1 MKKLRVEKPSLQGI
15 KKKIISKK
23 PGKEAVPTFFTIF
36 NLICGFLAIVLIF
49 NENYRLSAGMIFL
62 GFIFDL
68 LDGMLARKLGA
79 VTELGAEL
87 DSLAD
92 AVTFVIAPALLVYFK
107 YFTTM
112 RIGIIV
118 ALFIVVFGIL
128 RLAKFNI
135 TKDTKNFIGMP
146 TPFFAAI
153 IVAFALL
160 DIVLKEELMAIL
172 FFILAY
178 MMISPV
184 RYPSFKGPEWLR
196 HKIISAVALGL
207 FAVALLTQFNLF
219 YFVIIE
225 HLFVWGALLIPALF
239 DRRFISKRYL
249 VVFCLGLFF
258 LSIAFYTNLEF
269 LLVLPIIYSVIAM
282 PLFEMA
288 MKPSRGFLI

>member
-1 MKKLRVEKPSLQGI
+1 
-15 KKKIISKK
+15 
-23 PGKEAVPTFFTIF
+23 AVPTFFTIF
-36 NLICGFLAIVLIF
+36 NLISGFLAIILIF
-49 NENYRLSAGMIFL
+49 NEQYRLSAGLIFL

-118 ALFIVVFGIL
+118 ALFIVIFGIL
-128 RLAKFNI
+128 RLAKFNV
-135 TKDTKNFIGMP
+135 TKSTENFIGMP

-153 IVAFALL
+153 IISFALL
-160 DIVLKEELMAIL
+160 DVVLKEEVMAIL

-184 RYPSFKGPEWLR
+184 KYPSFKGPEWLR
-196 HKIISAVALGL
+196 HKIISAVILGF
-207 FAVALLTQFNLF
+207 FAFALLIQLNLF
-219 YFVIIE
+219 YFVMIE
-225 HLFVWGALLIPALF
+225 YLFIWGALLIPALF
-239 DRRFISKRYL
+239 DKRFVSKRYL
-249 VVFCLGLFF
+249 VLFALGLVF

-269 LLVLPIIYSVIAM
+269 LLVLPIIYSVI
-282 PLFEMA
+282 
-288 MKPSRGFLI
+288 